1 MSNINKKKVFFFSS
15 LLILAVSIFFLPL
28 TFAQAPWYSVK
39 VSAYAYNLI
48 ENNLGGASLEF
59 TVASPPSGSEISNTI
74 SAIYSA
80 TDENFTVNLTP
91 GDSITVTYTGNTY
104 VDHVTITDGS
114 ESNYFIIDY
123 EGEAGWLMVNGTD
136 IPEFTPILIVPMF
149 IAVTLLALIYRRKH
163 KT

>member
-1 MSNINKKKVFFFSS
+1 MNKKTVFFFTS
-15 LLILAVSIFFLPL
+15 LLIVAFSIIYLPL
-28 TFAQAPWYSVK
+28 TNAQAPWYSVK

-59 TVASPPSGSEISNTI
+59 TVADPPSGLEISNTI
-74 SAIYSA
+74 SAINSA

-114 ESNYFIIDY
+114 ESNYYIIDY
-123 EGEAGWLMVNGTD
+123 EGEAGWLLVNGAD
-136 IPEFTPILIVPMF
+136 VPEFQPILIAPLF
-149 IAVTLLALIYRRKH
+149 IAATLLALIYRK
-163 KT
+163 KQKNIN